1 MDLTFTDAQD
11 AFRDELRGWL
21 ADHVDWDVAVGPPTF
36 DSLDEQVA
44 FGRGWQARLAAGG
57 WVGVWWPAVFGG
69 RGVDATSHFI
79 VQEELARV
87 RAPELVGRIGVNLAG
102 PTILTNGSDAQ
113 KSRWLPNILDAS
125 ELWCQLFSEPGAG
138 SDLAAVATRATRA
151 DGGWRLT
158 GQKVWTS
165 WAQYADWGLCLA
177 RTNPDVRRQAGITYF
192 VVDMHADGVE
202 ARPLR
207 QVTDEADFNEVFL
220 DEVFVPG
227 DNVIG
232 DVDDGWRVARS
243 TLSFERGVNPRQL
256 VRHFQLLEQLL
267 RLALERDAFDD
278 VRRRQR
284 LAAAYTEV
292 RIFQL
297 HNWRTLSRL
306 ERGEDPG
313 PEGSALKLWWSEMSK
328 RLHDT
333 AMDVLGPDAATW
345 EDPSWQRSWL
355 YYKASSIFGGT
366 SEIQRTIVGEQVLGL
381 PRPPKR
387 KGAA

>member
-1 MDLTFTDAQD
+1 
-11 AFRDELRGWL
+11 
-21 ADHVDWDVAVGPPTF
+21 
-36 DSLDEQVA
+36 
-44 FGRGWQARLAAGG
+44 
-57 WVGVWWPAVFGG
+57 
-69 RGVDATSHFI
+69 
-79 VQEELARV
+79 
-87 RAPELVGRIGVNLAG
+87 
-102 PTILTNGSDAQ
+102 
-113 KSRWLPNILDAS
+113 
-125 ELWCQLFSEPGAG
+125 
-138 SDLAAVATRATRA
+138 
-151 DGGWRLT
+151 
-158 GQKVWTS
+158 VWTS